1 MKEKEKI
8 ELFML
13 HLDEEAS
20 ILELFRALS
29 RQCSDES
36 PAQVQQWIIEKTL
49 AMASEGSLGFYV
61 DEFGARDVVECE
73 LEQARVLLAHDEV
86 WSLSSETMLHIYPIT

>member
-1 MKEKEKI
+1 MKEQEKL

-29 RQCSDES
+29 RQCDNES

-49 AMASEGSLGFYV
+49 SLAAAGSLGFYV

-73 LEQARVLLAHDEV
+73 VEQARSLLAHDDV
-86 WSLSSETMLHIYPIT
+86 WSLASETMLHIYPVT

>member
-1 MKEKEKI
+1 MKEQEKI

-29 RQCSDES
+29 RQCENES
-36 PAQVQQWIIEKTL
+36 SEQIKQWIIER
-49 AMASEGSLGFYV
+49 AMAQATAGSLGFYI
-61 DEFGARDVVECE
+61 DEFGARDVVECDA
-73 LEQARVLLAHDEV
+73 EQAQALLAKEQV
-86 WSLSSETMLHIYPIT
+86 WSLASDTMLHIYPIT